1 MIPSSLP
8 AIVLAA
14 AASAILL
21 WAAVSDIRK
30 RIIPN
35 TAVLALLA
43 VFLPWAG
50 LVLGFGP
57 ALLSALAAAVIAFA
71 VTFALYALKTIG
83 AGDSKLFAAAA
94 LFCGLGYLPL
104 FALATV
110 LAGGVIAA
118 ISLASRPQRAMVMLS
133 MKGKGDWGRGVPYGV
148 AIAAGALVV
157 MWGSIAGYVEPY
169 GYGKPA
175 PRHISAGELN
185 KALSAPSAPLPQGR

>member
-8 AIVLAA
+8 AIVLAV

-21 WAAVSDIRK
+21 WAAVSDVRK

-35 TAVLALLA
+35 TSVLALLV

-57 ALLSALAAAVIAFA
+57 ALLSALAAAAIAFA
-71 VTFALYALKTIG
+71 VTFALYAFKTIG

-110 LAGGVIAA
+110 LAGGLIAL
-118 ISLASRPQRAMVMLS
+118 ISLASRPRRAMVMLS
-133 MKGKGDWGRGVPYGV
+133 MGGKGDWGRGVPYGV
-148 AIAAGALVV
+148 AIAIGALVV
-157 MWGSIAGYVEPY
+157 MWGSMAGYFEPY
-169 GYGKPA
+169 GSVRPA
-175 PRHISAGELN
+175 PRHVTAGQLN
-185 KALSAPSAPLPQGR
+185 RALSAPLPQTK

>member
-1 MIPSSLP
+1 MIPSSPP

-14 AASAILL
+14 AATLILI
-21 WAAVSDIRK
+21 WAGVSDVRQ

-35 TAVLALLA
+35 VSVLALLA
-43 VFLPWAG
+43 VFLPWAA
-50 LVLGFGP
+50 LVLGWGAP
-57 ALLSALAAAVIAFA
+57 LLSALAAALIAFA
-71 VTFALYALKTIG
+71 VTFALFALKVIV

-118 ISLASRPQRAMVMLS
+118 ISLASRPRRAMVMLS
-133 MKGKGDWGRGVPYGV
+133 MGGKGDWGRGVPYGV

-157 MWGSIAGYVEPY
+157 LWGSMAGYVEPY

-185 KALSAPSAPLPQGR
+185 RALSAPLPQGR

>member
-14 AASAILL
+14 AASVILA

-35 TAVLALLA
+35 ASVLALLG
-43 VFLPWAG
+43 VFLAWAV
-50 LVLGFGP
+50 LVLGVGQP
-57 ALLSALAAAVIAFA
+57 LVSALAAAAIAFV
-71 VTFALYALKTIG
+71 VTFALYALKVIG

-118 ISLASRPQRAMVMLS
+118 ISLAARPNRAAVMLS
-133 MKGKGDWGRGVPYGV
+133 MRGKGDWGRGIPYGV
-148 AIAAGALVV
+148 AIAIGAAVV
-157 MWGSIAGYVEPY
+157 MWGSISGYVQPY
-169 GYGKPA
+169 RFGKPGPVRVNAHDLSKVLAA
-175 PRHISAGELN
+175 PT
-185 KALSAPSAPLPQGR
+185 PGR